1 MRLALLSVL
10 TLFVSVAAADV
21 SGVWTLNFEQD
32 FGGHPGT
39 SDCTFKQDGKTL
51 TVRCG
56 HSQTSS
62 PGEVN
67 GRRLS
72 CQTKTGLHD
81 ELTATFIAELD
92 EQATTLTGTWRLPDR
107 EGKFSAKKQ

>member
-1 MRLALLSVL
+1 MRLALLAGL
-10 TLFVSVAAADV
+10 TLFLSVAAADV

-39 SDCTFKQDGKTL
+39 SDCTFKQDGKKL

-56 HSQTSS
+56 HSQTTS

-67 GRRLS
+67 GRRLRWQS
-72 CQTKTGLHD
+72 KTGLH
-81 ELTATFIAELD
+81 EEVTATFTADLD
-92 EQATTLTGTWRLPDR
+92 DQATTLKSTWHLPDR
-107 EGKFSAKKQ
+107 EGQFTARKH